1 MTVDPD
7 NLTPAQ
13 EQRVDD
19 AWHAAIEAH
28 DSDDATT
35 KRYGEP
41 IPRPAYQCARCK
53 RSLIELPGG
62 IVEAHFF
69 ARTYESD
76 QTGWLICGDCVQPIA
91 EAEPQFEDFLDRAGP
106 PED

>member
-1 MTVDPD
+1 MTVNPD

-19 AWHAAIEAH
+19 AWNAAIEAH
-28 DSDDATT
+28 NSDEATT
-35 KRYGEP
+35 KRLGEP
-41 IPRPAYQCARCK
+41 IPRPPYHCARCK
-53 RSLIELPGG
+53 RALIELPGG

-69 ARTYESD
+69 ERTSASD

-91 EAEPQFEDFLDRAGP
+91 EAEPQVEDFLDQAGP
-106 PED
+106 AD